1 MAKSILEEIE
11 ETRRKNLASII
22 EHARWEAEM
31 VKKLGVEWF
40 EARDKWLREAFEAV
54 KEMWR
59 DPKVREAEIKAIM
72 AKDRVKYMRLKNAEK
87 NGVQTQSNA

>member
-31 VKKLGVEWF
+31 VRRLGAEWF
-40 EARDKWLREAFEAV
+40 EARDRWLIKAFEAV
-54 KEMWR
+54 KKMWR
-59 DPKVREAEIKAIM
+59 DPKIREAEINAIM
-72 AKDRVKYMRLKNAEK
+72 AKDRVKHMRLKNAEK
-87 NGVQTQSNA
+87 DVGSDRGIL

>member
-1 MAKSILEEIE
+1 VAKTIREEIE

-31 VKKLGVEWF
+31 VRRLGVKWF
-40 EARDKWLREAFEAV
+40 EMRDRWLIEAFEAV

-59 DPKVREAEIKAIM
+59 DPRIREAEIKAIM
-72 AKDRVKYMRLKNAEK
+72 AKDTLKYAHKK
-87 NGVQTQSNA
+87 I

>member
-22 EHARWEAEM
+22 EHAKWEAEM
-31 VKKLGVEWF
+31 VRRLGAEWF
-40 EARDKWLREAFEAV
+40 EARDRWLRETFEAV

-59 DPKVREAEIKAIM
+59 DPRIREAEIKAIL
-72 AKDRVKYMRLKNAEK
+72 AKDRAKHMRLKK
-87 NGVQTQSNA
+87 L

>member
-11 ETRRKNLASII
+11 ETRRKNLASIV

-40 EARDKWLREAFEAV
+40 EARDRWLIEAFEVAR
-54 KEMWR
+54 ELWR
-59 DPKVREAEIKAIM
+59 DPKIREAEIKAIL
-72 AKDRVKYMRLKNAEK
+72 AKDRVKHMRLKRIERSAAE
-87 NGVQTQSNA
+87 A